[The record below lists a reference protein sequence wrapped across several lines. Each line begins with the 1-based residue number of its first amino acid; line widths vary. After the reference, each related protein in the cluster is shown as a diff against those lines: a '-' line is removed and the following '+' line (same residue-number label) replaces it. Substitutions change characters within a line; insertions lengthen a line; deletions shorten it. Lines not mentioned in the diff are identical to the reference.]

1 MARAQR
7 RQGIRWEATQ
17 PPEVDPVVRGPNS
30 TVNAAGKS
38 RSGGGR
44 TWAGKER
51 RPIDTAS
58 MLHGI
63 HRCGWIRQW
72 LEAES
77 ADLAVRQPDPMI
89 REEAGGTSDRGAA
102 QGDHRGES

>member
-1 MARAQR
+1 
-7 RQGIRWEATQ
+7 
-17 PPEVDPVVRGPNS
+17 VVRGPS
-30 TVNAAGKS
+30 PTVNATGKS
-38 RSGGGR
+38 RSSGGR

-51 RPIDTAS
+51 RSTDTTS

-77 ADLAVRQPDPMI
+77 ADPAVGQPDPMI
-89 REEAGGTSDRGAA
+89 REEEGGTSDRGA
-102 QGDHRGES
+102 GSR